1 VQSRDNAVVEDMAL
15 DVVTRRTPTN
25 TELRDLRFAF
35 RVAKHVKSNTIVYAK
50 DCATV
55 GIGAGQMSRVDAA
68 RIAARKAAD
77 AAEQA
82 GLKEPLTKGSVVASD
97 AFFPFADGLLVAVEA
112 GAMAVIQPGGS
123 VRDEEVIK
131 AADDHGIAM
140 VFTGTRHFRH

>member
-1 VQSRDNAVVEDMAL
+1 MRWSRTWQLN
-15 DVVTRRTPTN
+15 VVTRRTPTN

-77 AAEQA
+77 AARA
-82 GLKEPLTKGSVVASD
+82 GRSQGAPHQGLSGRFRCFLPLRRRA
-97 AFFPFADGLLVAVEA
+97 
-112 GAMAVIQPGGS
+112 IGG
-123 VRDEEVIK
+123 
-131 AADDHGIAM
+131 G
-140 VFTGTRHFRH
+140 